1 MNEACPKCR
10 KEMKYYPEI
19 NNWYCHA
26 CMIYRYPMKDQPG
39 LDAVSKRS
47 ILNIMKL
54 IVGAICAVSVI
65 LVAIGTFQLFISF
78 ESYGSIQD
86 IVRGIMNIIIAMSL
100 LLIIYL
106 YIYTTLGKKDWWSRM
121 QLYIDFQ
128 SKLSEGS
135 TQMKRSLVEIYQ
147 IFYGSIILMGIILL
161 LIGVLVINTFYEP
174 EILVLSS
181 IQAIIGVILI
191 FLSYLKY
198 KKDME
203 MLSRD
208 IYPILF
214 SGEPKHNEPIPPLP
228 VISKK

>member
-10 KEMKYYPEI
+10 KEMIYYPEI
-19 NNWYCHA
+19 NNWHCPS

-39 LDAVSKRS
+39 MDAVSKRS
-47 ILNIMKL
+47 ILNIMKF
-54 IVGAICAVSVI
+54 IVGAISGVSVI
-65 LVAIGTFQLFISF
+65 LVAIGVFQLYT
-78 ESYGSIQD
+78 SYELYD
-86 IVRGIMNIIIAMSL
+86 ITHSLVRGVMNIIIALSL
-100 LLIIYL
+100 MVVIYF
-106 YIYTTLGKKDWWSRM
+106 YIFNTLGKKEWWSQM

-147 IFYGSIILMGIILL
+147 MFYGSIIIMGIILL
-161 LIGVLVINTFYEP
+161 LLGIMVINTFNEP
-174 EILVLSS
+174 ELLIFSG

-198 KKDME
+198 KNDME
-203 MLSRD
+203 MLSRE

-214 SGEPKHNEPIPPLP
+214 SGEPNEPIPQPP

>member
-1 MNEACPKCR
+1 MSENCPSCH
-10 KEMKYYPEI
+10 KEMKYYSEM
-19 NNWYCHA
+19 NNWYCHS
-26 CMIYRYPMKDQPG
+26 CLIYRYPMKDQPG

-54 IVGAICAVSVI
+54 IVGAICAVSAI
-65 LVAIGTFQLFISF
+65 LVAIGVFQLYLYFDN
-78 ESYGSIQD
+78 SIRYL
-86 IVRGIMNIIIAMSL
+86 VRGTLNLSIAMTL
-100 LLIIYL
+100 MLIIYL
-106 YIYTTLGKKDWWSRM
+106 YIYTTLGKKNWWNRM

-147 IFYGSIILMGIILL
+147 IFYGSIIAIGITLL
-161 LIGVLVINTFYEP
+161 LQGIFFINTLYEP
-174 EILVLSS
+174 EILVLSG
-181 IQAIIGVILI
+181 ILTIIGIFLI
-191 FLSYLKY
+191 FISYLKY
-198 KKDME
+198 RKDME

-214 SGEPKHNEPIPPLP
+214 SNEPKPAMPTPPPPP

>member
-1 MNEACPKCR
+1 MTENCPNCH
-10 KEMKYYPEI
+10 KEMKYYPEM
-19 NNWYCHA
+19 NNWHCHT

-78 ESYGSIQD
+78 ESYDSTQNM
-86 IVRGIMNIIIAMSL
+86 VRGILNIIIAMSL

-106 YIYTTLGKKDWWSRM
+106 YIHTTLGKNDWWSRM

-135 TQMKRSLVEIYQ
+135 TQMKRSLVEIFQ

-174 EILVLSS
+174 EILILSS
-181 IQAIIGVILI
+181 IQAIVGVILI

-198 KKDME
+198 RKDME

-214 SGEPKHNEPIPPLP
+214 SNAQKRDEFIPPP
-228 VISKK
+228 T

>member
-10 KEMKYYPEI
+10 KEMTYYPEL
-19 NNWYCHA
+19 NNWHCPS
-26 CMIYRYPMKDQPG
+26 CLIYRYPMKDQPG

-78 ESYGSIQD
+78 ESYGSIQNT
-86 IVRGIMNIIIAMSL
+86 VRGTLNIIIAMSL

-106 YIYTTLGKKDWWSRM
+106 YIHTTLGKKEWWSRM

-135 TQMKRSLVEIYQ
+135 TQMKRSLVEIFQ

-174 EILVLSS
+174 EILILSS
-181 IQAIIGVILI
+181 IQAIVGVILI

-198 KKDME
+198 RKDME

-214 SGEPKHNEPIPPLP
+214 SNKPTPNMPTPPP
-228 VISKK
+228 PPEK

>member
-1 MNEACPKCR
+1 MTENCPNCH
-10 KEMKYYPEI
+10 KEMKYYPEM
-19 NNWYCHA
+19 NNWHCHT

-78 ESYGSIQD
+78 ESYGSTQY
-86 IVRGIMNIIIAMSL
+86 IVRGILNIIIAMSL
-100 LLIIYL
+100 LIIIYL
-106 YIYTTLGKKDWWSRM
+106 YIHTTLGKKDWWSRM

-174 EILVLSS
+174 EILILSS
-181 IQAIIGVILI
+181 IQAIVGVILI

-198 KKDME
+198 RKDME

-214 SGEPKHNEPIPPLP
+214 SNAQKRDEFIPPP
-228 VISKK
+228 T